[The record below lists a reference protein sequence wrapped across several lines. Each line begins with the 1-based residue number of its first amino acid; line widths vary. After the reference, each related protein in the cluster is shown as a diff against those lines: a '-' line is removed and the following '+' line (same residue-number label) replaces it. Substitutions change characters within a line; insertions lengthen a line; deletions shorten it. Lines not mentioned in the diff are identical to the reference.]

1 MSVMVGRT
9 ISHYEIIEELGSGAM
24 GAVYK
29 ARDRKLER
37 TVALKFLPSE
47 FSRDPDAK
55 KLFLNEARTSSSVL
69 HRNICVV
76 YDIDETDEAQM
87 FISMEYVEGQ
97 ALKSRLVEGLP
108 PIQESV
114 NIGLQL
120 ASGLAKAHE
129 VGVVHRDLKP
139 ANVMITRDGTAKIL
153 DFGLAQ
159 SRTGSPPAASQG
171 MFGTIAY
178 MSPEQAQ
185 GGPVDQRTD
194 VWSLGVVLYEMLTGC
209 RPFPSEYAQA
219 ALYAITHEGY
229 PSIRSIRPDVPD
241 ALEKVVNKC
250 LQKTPDDRFQNAG
263 ELYDELRRAGREQKT
278 PGESAAKSIAVL
290 PFSDISPDKDNKYF
304 SDGLTEEIIAKLSR
318 LPKLKIVS
326 QNSVMHY
333 ERAGKTT
340 RQIASELNVH
350 YLLEGSVRKHGP
362 SLRITTQL
370 IDAAQ
375 DAYLWAETYNGTM
388 DQIFDIQE
396 DVAARI
402 AKALKVRLTP
412 DDRRTLKKRATE
424 NAEAYQ
430 LYLKGRYFWSK
441 RTKDGLLA
449 AIRHFEDAIRKDGQ
463 LAIAWAGIAD
473 SCILLTDFVDMSPE
487 ESYAKAKSAVHKAL
501 EIDSRLAEA
510 HTSLGLLAML
520 SDWDWMTAEKEFKL
534 AIAANPNY
542 VTAHHWFAELL
553 SLQARWK
560 EAISEIS
567 RALELDPLS
576 PATLK
581 DKGLIHYYAREYD
594 SAIEFSRRALEL
606 EPSFSS
612 AHRILSLAY
621 SAKRMFAEAIREHNL
636 WTQDTDRG
644 PEGAAALAYCH
655 ALGGNSEEAREL
667 LAQYPSRDSAGG
679 NLARMVSLVHVA
691 LGEYEEAFSWLERAY
706 EAKSGALGILL
717 VDPKLDPIRS
727 DGRFASLVK
736 RVRLDRG
743 IKENP

>member
-1 MSVMVGRT
+1 MSVMVGKT
-9 ISHYEIIEELGSGAM
+9 VSHYEIIEELGSGAM

-37 TVALKFLPSE
+37 TVALKFLPGE

-76 YDIDETDEAQM
+76 YDIDETDDAQM

-97 ALKSRLVEGLP
+97 ALKSRLEGGLL

-120 ASGLAKAHE
+120 AAGLAKAHE
-129 VGVVHRDLKP
+129 VGIVHRDLKP
-139 ANVMITRDGTAKIL
+139 ANVMIARDGTVKIL
-153 DFGLAQ
+153 DFGLAL
-159 SRTGSPPAASQG
+159 SRAGSPGFASAG
-171 MFGTIAY
+171 MLGTIAY

-185 GGPVDQRTD
+185 GGRIDQRTD
-194 VWSLGVVLYEMLTGC
+194 VWSLGVVLYEMFTGR

-219 ALYAITHEGY
+219 ALYAIAHEGY
-229 PSIRSIRPDVPD
+229 PSIRTLRPDIPE
-241 ALEKVVNKC
+241 ALEKAVDKC
-250 LQKTPDDRFQNAG
+250 LQKSPDDRFQSAG
-263 ELYDELRRAGREQKT
+263 EILDELRRTGREQKA
-278 PGESAAKSIAVL
+278 PAESAIKSIAVL
-290 PFSDISPDKDNKYF
+290 PFSDISPDKDNQYF

-318 LPKLKIVS
+318 LPRLKIVS

-340 RQIASELNVH
+340 RQIASELNVQ

-396 DVAARI
+396 DVASRI
-402 AKALKVRLTP
+402 VKALKVRLTP
-412 DDRRTLKKRATE
+412 DDRRTLKRRATE

-430 LYLKGRYFWSK
+430 LYLKGRYFWAK

-449 AIRHFEDAIRKDGQ
+449 AIRHFEDAIGKDGR

-473 SCILLTDFVDMSPE
+473 SYILLADFVGESSK

-520 SDWDWMTAEKEFKL
+520 SDWDWMAAEKEFKL

-542 VTAHHWFAELL
+542 VIAHHWFAELL
-553 SLQARWK
+553 SVQARWK
-560 EAISEIS
+560 DSMSEIS

-594 SAIEFSRRALEL
+594 SAIEYAQRALEL
-606 EPSFSS
+606 EPGFSS

-621 SAKRMFAEAIREHNL
+621 SAKGMFPEAIREHGL
-636 WTQDTDRG
+636 WARDADRG
-644 PEGAAALAYCH
+644 FEGSAALAYCH
-655 ALGGNSEEAREL
+655 ALGGNSAEARKL
-667 LAQYPSRDSAGG
+667 LAQQPLRETAGG
-679 NLARMVSLVHVA
+679 NLARLVALVHIA
-691 LGEYEEAFSWLERAY
+691 LGEYEEGFSWLERAY
-706 EAKSGALGILL
+706 EAKSGALGMLL

-727 DGRFASLVK
+727 DGRFASLLR
-736 RVRLDRG
+736 RVRPDRG
-743 IKENP
+743 MKDKA